1 MTTIIIF
8 YVTRSAKIDQVE
20 YKVHN
25 KITKWYDNYYNILCD
40 HVSKNRPSGH
50 KLHIIIISWF
60 LYNSYIYAL

>member
-40 HVSKNRPSGH
+40 QVSKNRPSGV
-50 KLHIIIISWF
+50 
-60 LYNSYIYAL
+60 